1 MSLMAKKMSRYIIA
15 VFIIFSLNFAIP
27 RAMPGDPL
35 TNLLGEDVLLT
46 DRAVAELRSEMGMD
60 KSWPQQYID
69 YWRGIFHL
77 DLGYSYHLHSPVARI
92 IHSRMKWTLL
102 LALPPL
108 ILGSVLGTLLGARAG
123 WRRKG
128 MRSNMQ
134 TAFFLAVYCTPPYF
148 LSLLTLYL
156 LSFKAGIFPLK
167 GFYTTGSA
175 ADIAHHLFLPIMVM
189 TLFTLSR
196 NYMIMR
202 GSVIQEK
209 RSLYAAFARSKGL
222 YDDEILFRHIF
233 RNALLPIITLLAM
246 DFGFILSGALFIEI
260 VFSMNGMGSLI
271 YDALL
276 SRDYPVLQGSFL
288 IITIMVVSANLI
300 ADLLYSCLDPR
311 VGWQQ

>member
-1 MSLMAKKMSRYIIA
+1 MSLMAKKMGRYIIA
-15 VFIIFSLNFAIP
+15 IFVIISLNFIIP

-35 TNLLGEDVLLT
+35 TNLLGEDVILT
-46 DRAVAELRSEMGMD
+46 DRAVADLRSEMGLD
-60 KSWPQQYID
+60 KSWPQQYLD
-69 YWRGIFHL
+69 YWMGILRL
-77 DLGYSYHLHSPVARI
+77 DLGYSYHLHSPVSRI
-92 IHSRMKWTLL
+92 VQSRMKWTLL

-108 ILGSVLGTLLGARAG
+108 ILGGVLGTLLGALAG
-123 WRRKG
+123 W
-128 MRSNMQ
+128 MSNRLSSKIQ

-148 LSLLTLYL
+148 LSLLALYL
-156 LSFKAGIFPLK
+156 LSFKLSLFPLK
-167 GFYTTGSA
+167 GFYASGSA
-175 ADIAHHLFLPIMVM
+175 ADIAHHLFLPILVM

-209 RSLYAAFARSKGL
+209 RSLYAAFARAKGL
-222 YDDEILFRHIF
+222 YDNEILFRHIF